1 MNTMRLTDDATA
13 LLFPG
18 QGSQTAGMREAVERH
33 RPELLE
39 LCEIEVGCDPF
50 QALDSGTR
58 YVQPALFCA
67 SVAAWAAAGSPLP
80 GVLAGHSLGEL
91 AALTAAGCIS
101 EADGLRLAAL
111 RGRVM
116 QDAAEADPGGM
127 VALLG
132 GEPGDARRLAAEH
145 GLTLA
150 NDNAPGQ
157 AVLSGPEPGLEAVS
171 LNAKRVGLRV
181 RRLPIAGAFHSP
193 AMAPAVSPFARALHH
208 VDFAPARARVFSGVT
223 AAPFDDCRQRLAE
236 ALTRPVRWR
245 EVVLSMQRSG
255 VRRFVEV
262 GPGHVLRNLV
272 KRIAPDAE
280 ATTLEELE
288 VAAA

>member
-1 MNTMRLTDDATA
+1 MNTMRVTDDATA

-18 QGSQTAGMREAVERH
+18 QGSQSPGMRDAVERH

-58 YVQPALFCA
+58 CVQPALFCA
-67 SVAAWAAAGSPLP
+67 SVAAWAAAGSPRPRL
-80 GVLAGHSLGEL
+80 LAGHSLGEL

-116 QDAAEADPGGM
+116 QEAADANPGGM
-127 VALLG
+127 VAVLG
-132 GEPGDARRLAAEH
+132 GEPEDAQRLAAEYH
-145 GLTLA
+145 LTLA

-157 AVLSGPEPGLEAVS
+157 VVLSGPVPEVEAVS
-171 LNAKRVGLRV
+171 LRAKRAGLRV

-193 AMAPAVSPFARALHH
+193 AMAPAVSPYARALHH
-208 VDFAPARARVFSGVT
+208 VDFAPPKAKVFSGVT
-223 AAPFDDCRQRLAE
+223 AAPFDDCRQRLAQ
-236 ALTRPVRWR
+236 ALTEPVRWR
-245 EVVLSMQRSG
+245 ETVLAMQRAG

-288 VAAA
+288 VATA